1 MVIERVYLNYIKK
14 YQNIYI
20 LDKNRMFINFY
31 NY

>member
-20 LDKNRMFINFY
+20 LDKNIMFINFY